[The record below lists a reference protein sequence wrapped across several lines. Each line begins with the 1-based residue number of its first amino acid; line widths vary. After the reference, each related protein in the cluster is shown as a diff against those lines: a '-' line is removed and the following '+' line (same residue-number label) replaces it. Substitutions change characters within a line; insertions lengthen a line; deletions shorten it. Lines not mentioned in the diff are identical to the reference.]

1 MRSRPVQTTG
11 LKYSRRVPRLEHV
24 LARYARCGLDR
35 GTLNLSLLA
44 DASTPAA
51 VLASMRA
58 DVSVSFPAVL
68 ALAALEHDSSGR
80 KFPVRRWNP
89 GPVFDHGVDLPTGA
103 LPSKICRSFRQ
114 FVK

>member
-1 MRSRPVQTTG
+1 MVRPTCPDTFAKCLRSRPVHTTG
-11 LKYSRRVPRLEHV
+11 LKYSLRVPRLEHV

-58 DVSVSFPAVL
+58 DVSV
-68 ALAALEHDSSGR
+68 
-80 KFPVRRWNP
+80 
-89 GPVFDHGVDLPTGA
+89 VFRPYSL
-103 LPSKICRSFRQ
+103 
-114 FVK
+114 